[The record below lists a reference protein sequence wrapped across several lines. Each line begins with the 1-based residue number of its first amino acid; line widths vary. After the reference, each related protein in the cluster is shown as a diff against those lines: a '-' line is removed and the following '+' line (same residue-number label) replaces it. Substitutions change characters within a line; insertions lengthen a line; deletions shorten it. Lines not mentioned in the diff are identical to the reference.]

1 MSSSYGGRDAGGENE
16 DVEADESEREQDARD
31 QPYSPDEEQ
40 DRSFGDILDGRDEEE
55 NTHEE
60 HGGAGEED
68 DQSIIH
74 GFRRVRSAEVTSPSD
89 GLELFVSPATPG
101 LESPINSGSIP
112 DDTPSEQESLR
123 SPTAGS
129 LPLARRPVSRTPSG
143 ALQPFERRFQAR
155 LPSSLLQ
162 SPRAQSPAFL
172 TPHSRQSSLSFQAF
186 QPSEDGADTPQ
197 PPWEV
202 VRWTKLRKIT
212 GQAFSEAGKRN
223 FGRPTY
229 LAVSATIAIGTSKG
243 LILIFD
249 YHQTLRSIIGQ
260 GTKAAECGSI
270 TSLAISADYSTIAGG
285 HSNGWIFTWE
295 LARPAKPF
303 LQIPP
308 LDRTQLSQQHP
319 DGHVAGRAILH
330 VGFLGTRHT
339 ALVSADDGGMA
350 FSQLATRG
358 LGAVARNVKTT
369 RLLGRYPATAPG
381 SDHSRKPSS
390 VLAFAPLPLGN
401 VEQATDAMGLTAL
414 LTPYLLVIVSTT
426 PIAQTQHKTP
436 RPKEITPH
444 SAMSG
449 CLAWFPAVKLKAT
462 ASQTEQDTS
471 QTKLVYCWSNVL
483 TVLDVEIRE
492 SDGPPEKD
500 KPPSLRFRPR
510 SRWRS
515 EEVIVAVQWLS
526 RSVLGVLTI
535 SQRLVI
541 VEDYTLRVTDTF
553 DLLQKHIY
561 HEDLFSRQ
569 LNTVIEQLDEEDASM
584 HGVVA
589 DAFHM
594 SFRAYKGRL
603 FLLGFNDVAI
613 GTLSNWADRLVALM
627 EEGDFI
633 AAIRLATSYYVG
645 GGDKLTV
652 GLPEDDD
659 MRHAMVKEKLLDM
672 VNASL
677 KYTFGR
683 AQDEAVVPSD
693 APLIQQLA
701 EECFKACV
709 SMREVDFLFDDVY
722 DWYQGASE
730 EGTFLETLEGHVLEN
745 EITIVPPIVVKDLV
759 AHYTSQNRGA
769 RLEEMLCRLDPRVM
783 DIDQVTTLCKQFG
796 LYDALIYVW
805 TEALGDF
812 VTPLIDLLTLVKIF
826 GESAQPED
834 ETLTPYFASAMK
846 VFPYLAYTL
855 TGRSYPSGK
864 SLPDREAIMAKS
876 DIYSFLFAGKPTPWP
891 KVSGRVFRTRGDG
904 IAEPSYPYLRLL
916 LGFDAA
922 SFMSMLNEAFEDP
935 FLNGPQE
942 QIMNGSMDE
951 SGAPKRQ
958 VSTSFT
964 RQYIVSILLEVMAAE
979 DFAHEDT
986 VFRDMFIAR
995 NLPKF
1000 PQFIMLSGSS
1010 LRRIVQNLCSVP
1022 KEELAD
1028 DCQLSVEYLLSIY
1041 HPPDLL
1047 SLVPLFRQAGFTR
1060 VLKSTYRSEQQ
1071 YARLVET
1078 YFEDVENRDAV
1089 FDCIGD
1095 CLRPSAGLTQKQ
1107 TRDVQSVIADHA
1119 RDLANISAVRTAQTL
1134 KAYAPNLLVTVLDA
1148 LDEDS
1153 QSQFLFLRTLM
1164 EPSILLE
1171 KADLQAPVDGRVV
1184 AEFSERYVRLMCSFD
1199 PAHVAD
1205 YVGMLQSGD
1214 LRLEQ
1219 VLPAMESS
1227 GVIDATVVLLARDG
1241 MTHAAMDRLVKHLGT
1256 LESALTGLVEAASES
1271 PDVANT
1277 EEAAEDLLEAVQ
1289 KYTKVGIWLCQGQ
1302 TKASQQSRMPRPRT
1316 NPTWDVD
1323 ERDLDLDELLW
1334 LDLLDTVVLMT
1345 KNLTAAA
1352 ECKSDHPTETSNA
1365 LDTQNIISTLRS
1377 TIQQAF
1383 TALLTSTTA
1392 TSKPPPGQ
1400 RLRLKDHHTFLHI
1413 LRAFLTRASRT
1424 APTLSDLRAVLSD
1437 IFAAYTYESSILSLS
1452 NSMLSSTMFVNV
1464 QLAHERRQ
1472 KGWRP
1477 RGMVCEGCK
1486 RRAWGT
1492 GVGEGVWEA
1501 WVEREEEREDERR
1514 RKQDEAG
1521 QSAGRSRSRGKGRA
1535 NERQSRPQVQQSGEE
1550 DVAKEDSATLVV
1562 FACKHV
1568 WHRRCLEQKEGWSE
1582 EDGKTRRYRCLTCLN
1597 GGGQGA

>member
-1 MSSSYGGRDAGGENE
+1 MSTSYGGRDAGGENE

-31 QPYSPDEEQ
+31 KPYSPDEEQ

-60 HGGAGEED
+60 HGGADEED

-526 RSVLGVLTI
+526 R
-535 SQRLVI
+535 
-541 VEDYTLRVTDTF
+541 
-553 DLLQKHIY
+553 
-561 HEDLFSRQ
+561 
-569 LNTVIEQLDEEDASM
+569 
-584 HGVVA
+584 
-589 DAFHM
+589 
-594 SFRAYKGRL
+594 
-603 FLLGFNDVAI
+603 
-613 GTLSNWADRLVALM
+613 
-627 EEGDFI
+627 
-633 AAIRLATSYYVG
+633 
-645 GGDKLTV
+645 
-652 GLPEDDD
+652 
-659 MRHAMVKEKLLDM
+659 
-672 VNASL
+672 
-677 KYTFGR
+677 
-683 AQDEAVVPSD
+683 
-693 APLIQQLA
+693 
-701 EECFKACV
+701 
-709 SMREVDFLFDDVY
+709 
-722 DWYQGASE
+722 
-730 EGTFLETLEGHVLEN
+730 
-745 EITIVPPIVVKDLV
+745 
-759 AHYTSQNRGA
+759 
-769 RLEEMLCRLDPRVM
+769 
-783 DIDQVTTLCKQFG
+783 
-796 LYDALIYVW
+796 
-805 TEALGDF
+805 
-812 VTPLIDLLTLVKIF
+812 
-826 GESAQPED
+826 
-834 ETLTPYFASAMK
+834 
-846 VFPYLAYTL
+846 
-855 TGRSYPSGK
+855 
-864 SLPDREAIMAKS
+864 
-876 DIYSFLFAGKPTPWP
+876 
-891 KVSGRVFRTRGDG
+891 
-904 IAEPSYPYLRLL
+904 
-916 LGFDAA
+916 
-922 SFMSMLNEAFEDP
+922 
-935 FLNGPQE
+935 
-942 QIMNGSMDE
+942 
-951 SGAPKRQ
+951 
-958 VSTSFT
+958 
-964 RQYIVSILLEVMAAE
+964 
-979 DFAHEDT
+979 
-986 VFRDMFIAR
+986 
-995 NLPKF
+995 
-1000 PQFIMLSGSS
+1000 
-1010 LRRIVQNLCSVP
+1010 
-1022 KEELAD
+1022 
-1028 DCQLSVEYLLSIY
+1028 
-1041 HPPDLL
+1041 
-1047 SLVPLFRQAGFTR
+1047 
-1060 VLKSTYRSEQQ
+1060 
-1071 YARLVET
+1071 
-1078 YFEDVENRDAV
+1078 
-1089 FDCIGD
+1089 
-1095 CLRPSAGLTQKQ
+1095 
-1107 TRDVQSVIADHA
+1107 
-1119 RDLANISAVRTAQTL
+1119 
-1134 KAYAPNLLVTVLDA
+1134 
-1148 LDEDS
+1148 
-1153 QSQFLFLRTLM
+1153 
-1164 EPSILLE
+1164 
-1171 KADLQAPVDGRVV
+1171 
-1184 AEFSERYVRLMCSFD
+1184 
-1199 PAHVAD
+1199 
-1205 YVGMLQSGD
+1205 
-1214 LRLEQ
+1214 
-1219 VLPAMESS
+1219 
-1227 GVIDATVVLLARDG
+1227 
-1241 MTHAAMDRLVKHLGT
+1241 
-1256 LESALTGLVEAASES
+1256 
-1271 PDVANT
+1271 
-1277 EEAAEDLLEAVQ
+1277 
-1289 KYTKVGIWLCQGQ
+1289 
-1302 TKASQQSRMPRPRT
+1302 
-1316 NPTWDVD
+1316 
-1323 ERDLDLDELLW
+1323 
-1334 LDLLDTVVLMT
+1334 
-1345 KNLTAAA
+1345 
-1352 ECKSDHPTETSNA
+1352 
-1365 LDTQNIISTLRS
+1365 
-1377 TIQQAF
+1377 
-1383 TALLTSTTA
+1383 
-1392 TSKPPPGQ
+1392 
-1400 RLRLKDHHTFLHI
+1400 
-1413 LRAFLTRASRT
+1413 
-1424 APTLSDLRAVLSD
+1424 
-1437 IFAAYTYESSILSLS
+1437 
-1452 NSMLSSTMFVNV
+1452 
-1464 QLAHERRQ
+1464 
-1472 KGWRP
+1472 
-1477 RGMVCEGCK
+1477 
-1486 RRAWGT
+1486 
-1492 GVGEGVWEA
+1492 
-1501 WVEREEEREDERR
+1501 
-1514 RKQDEAG
+1514 
-1521 QSAGRSRSRGKGRA
+1521 
-1535 NERQSRPQVQQSGEE
+1535 
-1550 DVAKEDSATLVV
+1550 
-1562 FACKHV
+1562 
-1568 WHRRCLEQKEGWSE
+1568 
-1582 EDGKTRRYRCLTCLN
+1582 
-1597 GGGQGA
+1597 